1 MAKTKNRARIIIGNW
16 KMNPR
21 SLKEADKLSKT
32 IAKSVSGIKK
42 TEVVICPPF
51 LYLEKLKKNSRKVLL
66 GAQDSFWGDVG
77 AFTGQVSGEMLY
89 DIGVRYAIVG
99 HSERRLLGED
109 DKLLNRKVQ
118 QAIARSF
125 EPILCVGY
133 GSAKNSSLAT
143 VKKIIKKQLQV
154 DLKGVNVKKHK
165 ITIAY
170 EPLWVIGT
178 GKPASPGHCAEVKE
192 FIADIAPNTRII
204 YGGSLDGKNA
214 KDYAVAGLEGGLVG
228 GASLKADEFLG
239 VVKAFS
245 S

>member
-1 MAKTKNRARIIIGNW
+1 MKKLVVANW
-16 KMNPR
+16 KMNPDTIDQAR
-21 SLKEADKLSKT
+21 EIASRIEQGGSTSGCKEAET
-32 IAKSVSGIKK
+32 
-42 TEVVICPPF
+42 VIYPPF
-51 LYLEKLKKNSRKVLL
+51 IFIPVLRHILHFAKL
-66 GAQDSFWGDVG
+66 GAQDMSAEERG
-77 AFTGQVSGEMLY
+77 AYSGQISARQLQEFAAQYV
-89 DIGVRYAIVG
+89 IVG

>member
-1 MAKTKNRARIIIGNW
+1 MNPSTIEEARNIAARIEQGV
-16 KMNPR
+16 
-21 SLKEADKLSKT
+21 STSGCKEAET
-32 IAKSVSGIKK
+32 
-42 TEVVICPPF
+42 VICPPF
-51 LYLEKLKKNSRKVLL
+51 IFIPVLRHILHFAKL
-66 GAQDSFWGDVG
+66 GAQDMSAEERG
-77 AFTGQVSGEMLY
+77 AYSGQISARQLQEFAAQYV
-89 DIGVRYAIVG
+89 IVG